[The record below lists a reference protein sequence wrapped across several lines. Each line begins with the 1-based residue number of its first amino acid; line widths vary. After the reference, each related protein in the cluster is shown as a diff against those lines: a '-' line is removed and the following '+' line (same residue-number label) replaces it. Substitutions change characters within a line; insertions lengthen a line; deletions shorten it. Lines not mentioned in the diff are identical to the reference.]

1 MKCTVNGVVI
11 AVIGRWTKRK
21 GDAMVPMVTGR
32 IVSGAPDGKKK
43 GDRHNAVAEEA
54 THVK

>member
-1 MKCTVNGVVI
+1 
-11 AVIGRWTKRK
+11 
-21 GDAMVPMVTGR
+21 MVTGR

-43 GDRHNAVAEEA
+43 GGRHNAVAEEV